1 MISLRRGMA
10 SKALLMSIV
19 VSSVRCGF
27 LELMPL
33 EACCVRLVK
42 RVFVECSALKPSC
55 VGERGTCCVILF
67 RICHSNILDAVQSS
81 VIGLY
86 VLGSCLVLV

>member
-19 VSSVRCGF
+19 VSSVRCAGL

-42 RVFVECSALKPSC
+42 RVFVEYSALKPC
-55 VGERGTCCVILF
+55 CEGERGT
-67 RICHSNILDAVQSS
+67 
-81 VIGLY
+81 
-86 VLGSCLVLV
+86 